1 MLASYYG
8 NMRLHSNDDRCH
20 GEAVTPI
27 VSMVMMLTTNQ
38 KASMCKRNEIDD
50 IMINDVTK
58 SVLVL
63 ECNFCVM
70 LIMFLGCHGYQRAWL
85 P

>member
-8 NMRLHSNDDRCH
+8 NMRLYSNDDLFRCH
-20 GEAVTPI
+20 GEAATPI

-63 ECNFCVM
+63 ECNFCV
-70 LIMFLGCHGYQRAWL
+70 IC
-85 P
+85 